1 MIWSGAPARQADD
14 TRLLEQAISYALG
27 TVDTMTPQL
36 LSRPTPRRGRDLR
49 MLLGHA
55 NEPLAAPARG

>member
-1 MIWSGAPARQADD
+1 MIWSGATAPQTDD

-36 LSRPTPRRGRDLR
+36 LSRPTPCRGWDLR
-49 MLLGHA
+49 MLLRHA
-55 NEPLAAPARG
+55 SESLAAPAWG